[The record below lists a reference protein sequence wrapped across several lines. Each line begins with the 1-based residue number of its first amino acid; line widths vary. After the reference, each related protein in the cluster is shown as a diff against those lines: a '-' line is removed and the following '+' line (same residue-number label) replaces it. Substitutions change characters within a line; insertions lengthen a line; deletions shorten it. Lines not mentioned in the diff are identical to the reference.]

1 MHMNFEQ
8 LHHDVVFGEAAGR
21 IIWQPRIECW
31 YDDKRFAGDP
41 FPAEFEGLTR
51 PEIYRKLGCSARIY
65 SFNRCFEEVLD
76 PRMTRERIELS
87 DTEWEV
93 RTTTPV
99 GTIRERHH
107 ATPSSWAPM
116 RDSWPVT
123 SVEELRVMG
132 WIQEHTGWRFNREV
146 FDEVRA
152 EWAGL
157 GAPTIFMP
165 RVNVQHLY
173 IDIMGVEGG
182 IYMLY
187 DSPDEVARYFRILHD
202 NHLRMI
208 DAIADSPVD
217 IVNFGD
223 NVHAGTLSP
232 DLFAQY
238 VLPAYQ
244 DRAERLHSAGKFVH
258 AHWDGDTGPLLKFA
272 RETGLD
278 GIEAITPRPQGDVE
292 LEQVKEALGDMYLLD
307 GIAAILF
314 DPLYSLE
321 ELLAQAQKVID
332 LFAPRL
338 ILGISDEI
346 SSTGDICR
354 IREVGKLVD
363 EYNAS
368 VR

>member
-1 MHMNFEQ
+1 MHFEQ
-8 LHHDVVFGEAAGR
+8 LHHDVAFGNAGGM

-31 YDDKRFAGDP
+31 YDDKRFAGEP
-41 FPAEFEGLTR
+41 FPDELDGLSR

-65 SFNRCFEEVLD
+65 WFNRCFVPVYD
-76 PRMTRERIELS
+76 PRIEQRRIDHS
-87 DTEWEV
+87 QTEWEI

-123 SVEELRVMG
+123 SVDDLRVVS
-132 WIQEHTGWRFNREV
+132 WIDEHTDWRFDPEA
-146 FDEVRA
+146 FEEVRA
-152 EWAGL
+152 EWSGL

-173 IDIMGVEGG
+173 IDLMGVENGVFL
-182 IYMLY
+182 LY
-187 DSPDEVARYFRILHD
+187 DEPEEADRYFRILHE

-208 DAIADSPVD
+208 DVIADSPVD

-223 NVHAGTLSP
+223 NVHAGTLPP
-232 DLFAQY
+232 DLFERY

-244 DRAERLHSAGKFVH
+244 DRSERLHAAGKFVY
-258 AHWDGDTGPLLKFA
+258 AHWDGDTGPLLRFA
-272 RETGLD
+272 RETGMD
-278 GIEAITPRPQGDVE
+278 GIEAITPKPQGDVE
-292 LEQVKEALGDMYLLD
+292 LEEVREALGDMYLID

-314 DPLYSLE
+314 DELYPLEDLLE
-321 ELLAQAQKVID
+321 QAQKVID
-332 LFAPRL
+332 LFAPNL

-346 SSTGDICR
+346 SSTGDIFR
-354 IREVGKLVD
+354 IPEVGKLVD
-363 EYNAS
+363 AYNANLA
-368 VR
+368 